1 MSSKNLLYSIQDN
14 LFNVFI
20 FISWSL
26 IIISALGFSKNTPK
40 FLSDLD
46 YYVSIYICLFL
57 MWRFHPFKDKYEFT
71 ELDRKI
77 AFTAGLFIFTTTALH
92 EYLLDAEKKIKN
104 MYTL

>member
-1 MSSKNLLYSIQDN
+1 MTSKFLYKIQDR
-14 LFNVFI
+14 LFNIFI

-26 IIISALGFSKNTPK
+26 IIISALGFSQSTPK

-57 MWRFHPFKDKYEFT
+57 MWRFHPFKSHYEFT
-71 ELDRKI
+71 NLDRKI

-92 EYLLDAEKKIKN
+92 KYLLNAEDILKK
-104 MYTL
+104 YL